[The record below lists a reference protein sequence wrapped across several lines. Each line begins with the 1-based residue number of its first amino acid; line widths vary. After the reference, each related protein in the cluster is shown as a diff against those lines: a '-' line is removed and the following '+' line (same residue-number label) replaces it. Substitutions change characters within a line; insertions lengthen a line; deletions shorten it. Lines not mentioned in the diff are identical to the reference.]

1 MIKEKLL
8 SSYFMSERFF
18 TLIFSIWFLLFP
30 FDAFVLPVS
39 IGFMTV
45 YPQLILTVLL
55 FCYLLWRSATTR
67 LVFYQKYAI
76 GAYFLLMIYGL
87 VYLPFVENFR
97 VGLMDVRS
105 MILQFFYIGIIIF
118 SFNILG
124 RKQFENLIFKLAILI
139 FIFLSLVAWAEYF
152 TGIHVAGDHTNKLL
166 NYPVGNITYAPVFI
180 YDNPNTFLVYLFGC
194 AFIVFLIKPAFLK
207 SLKWSFGILFT
218 LLFFSLI
225 ADSRIGKFIS
235 IGLILYSLLGYL
247 ILNKSVIKGFYFQS
261 MIFLIS
267 ALIVVVYTHQM
278 FLGPLWKKNDSYLLK
293 SIVAVQISNNK
304 PVFINSDSLAK
315 EFGKESLLNAYKDY
329 TSKGSK
335 SSNEVRKNLLL
346 NGAFLVKEYPLTG
359 VGPGQFSQYTDA
371 QKLPYSNGTINTP
384 HEMLTELFTQYGIP
398 VSVIVLLSF
407 LIAMK
412 RAWQTSIKQRWKFL
426 QWLMLTAFTL
436 LLGSMPSA
444 WFVLNIGWILT
455 GLLIISVESTAI
467 ESYEQ
472 Q

>member
-1 MIKEKLL
+1 MNKEKLL
-8 SSYFMSERFF
+8 SSYIMSERFF

-30 FDAFVLPVS
+30 FDASVLPVS

-55 FCYLLWRSATTR
+55 FCYLLWRSSITR

-76 GAYFLLMIYGL
+76 IAYFLLMVYGL
-87 VYLPFVENFR
+87 AYLPFVENFR

-105 MILQFFYIGIIIF
+105 MILQFLYVGIIVF
-118 SFNILG
+118 SYNIMG
-124 RKQFENLIFKLAILI
+124 RKAFENLIFKLAVLI
-139 FIFLSLVAWAEYF
+139 FIFFSLVAWAEYF

-180 YDNPNTFLVYLFGC
+180 YDNPNTFLVYLFGT
-194 AFIVFLIKPAFLK
+194 AFIVFLVKPAFLK
-207 SLKWSFGILFT
+207 SLKWCFGILFT

-225 ADSRIGKFIS
+225 ADSRIGKFLS
-235 IGLILYSLLGYL
+235 IGLIVYSLFGYL
-247 ILNKSVIKGFYFQS
+247 ILNKSVIKGFYFRS
-261 MIFLIS
+261 MAFLIS
-267 ALIVVVYTHQM
+267 AFILVIFTHQL
-278 FLGPLWKKNDSYLLK
+278 FLGPLWKKNDAYLLK
-293 SIVAVQISNNK
+293 SIVAVQIQNNK

-315 EFGKESLLNAYKDY
+315 EFGKDSLLDAYKDY

-346 NGAFLVKEYPLTG
+346 NGAVLIKDYPLTG
-359 VGPGQFSQYTDA
+359 IGPGQFSHYTD
-371 QKLPYSNGTINTP
+371 KHTLPYSTGTINTP

-398 VSVIVLLSF
+398 ISVIVLFSF
-407 LIAMK
+407 LIALS
-412 RAWQTSIKQRWKFL
+412 RAWKISNKQRWKFL
-426 QWLMLTAFTL
+426 QWCMLAAFTI

-455 GLLIISVESTAI
+455 GLLIISVESTAT

-472 Q
+472 